1 MKKLT
6 FLSIIILN
14 LILSVCLT
22 FNYYDAQADSLALV
36 SEIHNTLDSIASK
49 NQDKR
54 IQEVGINARKALSII
69 IQSHNKYTYW
79 LLGIVICS
87 SFLIFFFSLTNRKG
101 KEYIRKQSADLEAND
116 QVFHWGNVSYDPY
129 SCLFYINNK
138 KVKIRPL
145 CRELL
150 LYLINASH
158 HYADR
163 KEICFYLWKTD
174 VIDTNDRLRRLICD
188 LRKLLEN
195 NKANIVIE
203 AVING
208 YQLHL
213 KE

>member
-1 MKKLT
+1 MTKY
-6 FLSIIILN
+6 SIGEMLAMIL
-14 LILSVCLT
+14 IPVY
-22 FNYYDAQADSLALV
+22 F
-36 SEIHNTLDSIASK
+36 ISIT
-49 NQDKR
+49 R
-54 IQEVGINARKALSII
+54 
-69 IQSHNKYTYW
+69 
-79 LLGIVICS
+79 
-87 SFLIFFFSLTNRKG
+87 
-101 KEYIRKQSADLEAND
+101 
-116 QVFHWGNVSYDPY
+116 
-129 SCLFYINNK
+129 